1 VKNAKHLSC
10 RRPYHVS
17 FAMMTPESL
26 PTSAPWGQIASPIT
40 PRPSYFQLDAELV
53 AIRSL
58 QASNQLSAALA
69 ALERLEPRYPESGR
83 LRQAMGQVQLAIG
96 NRAAAISA
104 YRRAVHANDALA
116 ESWSALQMLYRHNG
130 QHHEADEAA
139 RCIAR
144 LGQLPGELAQASF
157 LLNEGEIDAADQIC
171 RQYLRNTGAHVEGMR
186 ILAQICIKA
195 NVLDDAELLLENILT
210 SRPDYD
216 EARFEYASVLAQRR
230 RFALALHEIR
240 SLLTRSPDN
249 PVFRKLYALICDGL
263 GQSSKALWVYRKL
276 AHEAPQD
283 TDLLVRMAH
292 ILMSC
297 GDTEAAVHLF
307 KAAMHSQAT
316 LAAAHLALSHIRSY
330 SFTDQEISGMRRAE
344 ASPEASLADRYQLCF
359 ALGGA
364 LEERSQLEE
373 SFRYYARGNALK
385 RSEIKSDPETVIQ
398 TMRRQTLTCTAEFF
412 AARRGFGCLRPDP
425 IFIVGLPRSGSTL
438 LEQILASHSQIDGTM
453 ELPDIP
459 RLVHQFR
466 NRGAAESPR
475 YPAILAKLT
484 PEESARL
491 GETYIEDT
499 RAHRKGAPFFIDK
512 TPNNFRDI
520 GFIHLILPHARIID
534 ARREPLACCFG
545 NFKQLFASGME
556 FNYSFEEIGRY
567 YCSYVA
573 LMEHWDSVLPG
584 KILRVRHED
593 VVDDLEGSVRRMLEF
608 LGLPFEDACLDFH
621 ETARTVRTLSCDQV
635 RRPINREGLHQW
647 RHFEPWL
654 DPLKA
659 ALAPLS
665 KGGMHGEAPGQGLL
679 TIAGA
684 AQPRPNNPSG
694 HANRGNALKELRR
707 DDDAIAC
714 LNSALARSPDFAAA
728 LHSRA
733 ISQLHQGRT
742 EMAVR
747 SLYEALQLAPTSAN
761 VHSDLGVALERLGRQ
776 EEALRHFEHAT
787 ALDPNA
793 PEAHHNRGLLE
804 AALGRPQQALTSLDR
819 ALALQ
824 PRHPAIH
831 ANRGN
836 VLSDLG
842 RETEAIASFDRALQL
857 RPQDAAV
864 LRSRGRLLMRLRKPA
879 AALESL
885 AAVATLEPRNLDAHF
900 HLGMALAL
908 LERHQEA
915 LTSFDRALA
924 IEPASAQLLNN
935 RGVALGHL
943 DRPGEAIISFAK
955 ALAHEPDNLQALT
968 NAANT
973 LTTLGRYSEA
983 LQHFD
988 RALAI
993 NPLESEIAWGKGRL
1007 LLTLGNYKQGWPLY
1021 ESRLQLPRL
1030 RPLQRHEGLPRWTGE
1045 EPVAGKTLLVHA
1057 EQGLGDTLQF
1067 CRFVARLEARGAT
1080 VIFEVQPALR
1090 KLLRSLAIKG
1100 DIVACGDRLPRF
1112 DLRTPLLSLPLLLGT
1127 ELHSIPNEVP
1137 YLRADPDLISHWKA
1151 RLAALPGLKAGLAWQ
1166 GNVDTEK
1173 QEGFRGRSF
1182 PLGAAAPLARVAGV
1196 TLISLQKGEGS
1207 EQRNRVAFGAHILEL
1222 TEPSN
1227 MGPDEIL
1234 DTVALMAALDV
1245 IITSDTATA
1254 HLAGS
1259 LGLPVWVV
1267 LNASADWRWLID
1279 RDDSPWYPTMRLFR
1293 QSTSGDWDEVF
1304 QRVARALAA
1313 LWDGQH
1319 SS

>member
-1 VKNAKHLSC
+1 
-10 RRPYHVS
+10 
-17 FAMMTPESL
+17 MTPESL
-26 PTSAPWGQIASPIT
+26 ATSAPQG
-40 PRPSYFQLDAELV
+40 PRPSYLQLDAELA

-292 ILMSC
+292 ILNSC

-307 KAAMHSQAT
+307 KAATHSQAT

-330 SFTDQEISGMRRAE
+330 RFTDREISGMRRAE
-344 ASPEASLADRYQLCF
+344 ASPTASLADRYQLCF
-359 ALGGA
+359 ALGRA
-364 LEERSQLEE
+364 LEERSQFNE
-373 SFRYYARGNALK
+373 SFRYYVRGNVLK

-398 TMRRQTLTCTAEFF
+398 AMQRQTLTCTAEFF
-412 AARRGFGCLRPDP
+412 AARHGFGCPRPDP

-466 NRGAAESPR
+466 NRGPADSPL
-475 YPAILAKLT
+475 YPGILARLT
-484 PEESARL
+484 PEEAGRL
-491 GETYIEDT
+491 GATYIEDT

-512 TPNNFRDI
+512 TPNNFRDL

-545 NFKQLFASGME
+545 NFKQLFANGME

-584 KILRVRHED
+584 KILRVQYED
-593 VVDDLEGSVRRMLEF
+593 VVNDLEGGVRRMLDF
-608 LGLPFEDACLDFH
+608 LGLPFESACLEFH
-621 ETARTVRTLSCDQV
+621 ETARTVRTLSSDQV
-635 RRPINREGLHQW
+635 RRPINREGLDQW
-647 RHFEPWL
+647 RNFEPWL
-654 DPLKA
+654 GPLKA
-659 ALAPLS
+659 ALAPLTR
-665 KGGMHGEAPGQGLL
+665 GETYAETPGRSREGLQA
-679 TIAGA
+679 IAGA
-684 AQPRPNNPSG
+684 AQPQPNDLPV
-694 HANRGNALKELRR
+694 HAIQNHALKEQWH
-707 DDDAIAC
+707 DDDTIAC
-714 LNSALARSPDFAAA
+714 LNRALARSPDFAAA

-733 ISQLHQGRT
+733 ISQLRQGRT

-747 SLYEALQLAPTSAN
+747 SLYEALQLAPSNAN

-776 EEALRHFEHAT
+776 EEALRHFEHAI

-793 PEAHHNRGLLE
+793 LEAHHNRGLL
-804 AALGRPQQALTSLDR
+804 
-819 ALALQ
+819 
-824 PRHPAIH
+824 
-831 ANRGN
+831 
-836 VLSDLG
+836 
-842 RETEAIASFDRALQL
+842 
-857 RPQDAAV
+857 
-864 LRSRGRLLMRLRKPA
+864 LMRLRKPS

-885 AAVATLEPRNLDAHF
+885 AAAVTLEPRNLEAHF
-900 HLGMALAL
+900 HLGVALAL

-924 IEPASAQLLNN
+924 INPASAQLLNN
-935 RGVALGHL
+935 RGVALGRL
-943 DRPGEAIISFAK
+943 DRPDESVISFAK
-955 ALAHEPDNLQALT
+955 ALAREPDNLQALT

-993 NPLESEIAWGKGRL
+993 NPLDPEIAWGKGRL

-1030 RPLQRHEGLPRWTGE
+1030 RPLQLHEDLPRWSGE
-1045 EPVAGKTLLVHA
+1045 ESVAGKTLLVHA

-1067 CRFVARLEARGAT
+1067 CRFVARLEARGAR

-1100 DIVACGDRLPRF
+1100 DIVACGERLPRF

-1127 ELHSIPNEVP
+1127 QLHSLPNEVP
-1137 YLRADPDLISHWKA
+1137 YLSADPDLVSHWKA
-1151 RLAALPGLKAGLAWQ
+1151 RLAALPGLKVGLTWQ
-1166 GNVDTEK
+1166 GNVDAER

-1182 PLGAAAPLARVAGV
+1182 PLGAAAPLAQVAGA

-1207 EQRNRVAFGAHILEL
+1207 EQRSRVAFGAQILEL

-1234 DTVALMAALDV
+1234 DTVALMATLDV

-1267 LNASADWRWLID
+1267 LSASADWRWLTD

-1293 QSTSGDWDEVF
+1293 QSTSGNWGEVF
-1304 QRVARALAA
+1304 ERVARALAA
-1313 LWDGQH
+1313 LRDRRH